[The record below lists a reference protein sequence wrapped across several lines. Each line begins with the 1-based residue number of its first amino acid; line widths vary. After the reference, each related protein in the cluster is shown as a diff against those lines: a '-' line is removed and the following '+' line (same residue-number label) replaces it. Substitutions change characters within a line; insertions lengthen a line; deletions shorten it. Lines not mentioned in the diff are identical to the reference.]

1 MNSNGLQARPNKD
14 FKTLQG
20 LTAFAFHQ
28 DFAVSK
34 GCLPRAANPWG
45 ICCSMPL
52 TTTIAALLN
61 WCLAD
66 LSSFSLE
73 GEQLQARMI
82 SVWLH
87 NIRTYINILSKTNS
101 NQMQLMG
108 VGWRIALAAHQVD
121 NQQIIPACSFLESPQ
136 VGHKGLDGAWWRAS
150 HGVLQSVMRLGRSFL
165 SMCLTV
171 LDGPTMQRNSSGRKP
186 QLIAEATRAGI
197 WQAFP
202 KYNNVNKW
210 INE

>member
-1 MNSNGLQARPNKD
+1 MFATGWESLRHMLFDAIDHDNSGSVELMLGWSQQ
-14 FKTLQG
+14 L
-20 LTAFAFHQ
+20 L
-28 DFAVSK
+28 
-34 GCLPRAANPWG
+34 PWG
-45 ICCSMPL
+45 WAVASTYDI
-52 TTTIAALLN
+52 
-61 WCLAD
+61 
-66 LSSFSLE
+66 
-73 GEQLQARMI
+73 RMI

-121 NQQIIPACSFLESPQ
+121 NQQIIPACSFLESLQ
-136 VGHKGLDGAWWRAS
+136 VGHKGLDCAWWRAS

-197 WQAFP
+197 WQALP